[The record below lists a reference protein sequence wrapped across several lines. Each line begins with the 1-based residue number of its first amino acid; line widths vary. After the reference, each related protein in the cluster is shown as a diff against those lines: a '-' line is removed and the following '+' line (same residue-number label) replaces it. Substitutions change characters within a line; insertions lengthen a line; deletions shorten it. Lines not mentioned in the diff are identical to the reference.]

1 MKDTDSKTIE
11 AVRFPLA
18 VMVVAIHSYF
28 AIEGWSYYEVA
39 NQGLGSNV
47 AQFFMIAIGHV
58 LTHIAVPT
66 FFLISGYLFFQ
77 NFGDGK
83 IDIWIR
89 KLKSRVSTLMIPYIV
104 WIILYILWKIGL
116 SYQTVLQEGLILLQS
131 LGGVKMFWC
140 SSTWNLDR
148 VDVWGNP
155 AVASSPVLVPFWFMR
170 DLIVCAF
177 LASPV
182 FYFVFRRETRKWVR
196 IVSLVILAFLYFT
209 QTSLYLP
216 GLSSTS
222 LFYFGLGA
230 YLSLQ
235 DKSIIET
242 FSRHKQLL
250 WIFFCMLF
258 ITEVAL
264 DGHNTTIGNI
274 IYPFFVFT
282 GVMSL
287 FNITPSKSWGGAIYV
302 LHLCIPYFYFTIRKK
317 RSLKTVVCDNWR
329 RF

>member
-1 MKDTDSKTIE
+1 MNDTDSKTIE
-11 AVRFPLA
+11 SVRFPMA

-28 AIEGWSYYEVA
+28 TIDGWSYTNIASY
-39 NQGLGSNV
+39 GIGSNV
-47 AQFFMIAIGHV
+47 AQFFMISIGHV
-58 LTHIAVPT
+58 LAHIAVPT
-66 FFLISGYLFFQ
+66 FFLVSGYLFFQ
-77 NFGDGK
+77 RFGEGSLDVWK
-83 IDIWIR
+83 R

-116 SYQTVLQEGLILLQS
+116 SYQTVLQEGLINYLQS

-170 DLIVCAF
+170 NLIVCAF

-182 FYFVFRRETRKWVR
+182 FYFVFRRETRWRVR
-196 IVSLVILAFLYFT
+196 SFSLVILAFLYFT

-216 GLSSTS
+216 GLSSST
-222 LFYFGLGA
+222 LFYFGIGA

-235 DKSIIET
+235 DKSLIET

-250 WIFFCMLF
+250 WILFCSLF

-274 IYPFFVFT
+274 IYPFFVLA
-282 GVMSL
+282 GVLSII
-287 FNITPSKSWGGAIYV
+287 NITPLLVGGGNLRFSS
-302 LHLCIPYFYFTIRKK
+302 LHFTLLFYQ
-317 RSLKTVVCDNWR
+317 S
-329 RF
+329 